1 MAAFARD
8 TIHDMDPE
16 STYADVPRIGVL
28 AMQGAF
34 AEHVRML
41 RGCGADA
48 FEVRTGEQLEHA
60 QAIVLPG
67 GESTAIRKA
76 LDRCGLLEPLRE
88 RVAAGMPAFG
98 TCAGMIVLAD
108 TEPDGAP
115 PCFGVL
121 DVDVERNG
129 FGRQVRSFEAQVE
142 LDDGSHVDG
151 VFIRA
156 PRVTRTG
163 SDVQVLGRI
172 ATGAH
177 VGEPVVVAHGAL
189 LAASFHPELT
199 RDAALHARFVDMVR
213 AARTAPA
220 TSLHG

>member
-1 MAAFARD
+1 VTD
-8 TIHDMDPE
+8 TPTDF
-16 STYADVPRIGVL
+16 TAPRIGVL

-41 RGCGADA
+41 DACGAEA
-48 FEVRTGEQLEHA
+48 FEVRTEAELERA
-60 QAIVLPG
+60 DAIVIPG

-108 TEPDGAP
+108 TAPDGAP
-115 PCFGVL
+115 ACLDVL
-121 DVDVERNG
+121 DVDVARNG
-129 FGRQVRSFEAQVE
+129 FGRQVHSFEEDVE
-142 LDDGSHVDG
+142 LEGGTRMRG

-156 PRVTRTG
+156 PRIERAG
-163 SDVQVLGRI
+163 EQVEVVGRI
-172 ATGAH
+172 AAGAH
-177 VGEPVVVAHGAL
+177 EGEPVVVAQGVL

-199 RDAALHARFVDMVR
+199 SDTSLHERFVDLVR
-213 AARTAPA
+213 AASGRVVSRA
-220 TSLHG
+220 